1 MAKKI
6 LSKKQINNIIQG
18 VNKIAKK
25 DKMPI
30 SNVFIFGSYATNKAN
45 KNSDLDLCF
54 VSPKFKNAIEAEAYL
69 RTEIYFLDPKIGV
82 PIDVVAYNKKDFK
95 GDIQLVHEIKKTG
108 IEIPL
113 KNESYKNNF

>member
-6 LSKKQINNIIQG
+6 LSKKQISNLVQK
-18 VNKIAKK
+18 VSEIAKK
-25 DKMPI
+25 DKLPI
-30 SNVFIFGSYATNKAN
+30 SNVFMFGSYAKNKAN

-54 VSPKFKNAIEAEAYL
+54 VSPKFKNTIEAEAYL
-69 RTEIYFLDPKIGV
+69 RTEIYFLEPKINV

-95 GDIQLVHEIKKTG
+95 GDIQLVYEIKKTG

-113 KNESYKNNF
+113 E

>member
-6 LSKKQINNIIQG
+6 LSKKQINNLVQK
-18 VNKIAKK
+18 VSEIAKK

-30 SNVFIFGSYATNKAN
+30 SKVFVFGSYAKNKMN

-54 VSPKFKNAIEAEAYL
+54 VSPKFKSAIEVEAYL
-69 RTEIYFLDPKIGV
+69 RTEIYFLKPEINI

-95 GDIQLVHEIKKTG
+95 SDIPLVHEIKKTG
-108 IEIPL
+108 IEIPC
-113 KNESYKNNF
+113 K